1 MDFHTKYDIKEDN
14 LLAGPEI
21 TTLLKNIPI
30 TAGSAM
36 KRGTLITMTEGKGAA
51 TKAGETASY
60 VLARDVDDK
69 ADTATVYTRGRFN
82 REAIIV
88 AGGDTVDKHED
99 ELRPFDIVFTS
110 LK

>member
-1 MDFHTKYDIKEDN
+1 MEYHTKYDIKEDN

-21 TTLLKNIPI
+21 TTLLKNISI
-30 TAGSAM
+30 TPGSAM
-36 KRGTLITMTEGKGAA
+36 KRGTLITVTEGKGAA
-51 TKAGETASY
+51 TKAGEAASY
-60 VLARDVDDK
+60 VLARDVDEK
-69 ADTATVYTRGRFN
+69 AEAATVYTRGRFN

-88 AGGDTVDKHED
+88 AEGDTVEAHED